1 MHDYLKGLNDRS
13 PWLAFMMLVLMMS
26 TAGIP
31 FLVGFYAKFAVLQA
45 VVAQGFVGLAIF
57 AVILSVIGAF
67 YYLRVVKVMYFDKA
81 EDDTTL
87 SVSADAQVLMGAN
100 GLAVML
106 LGVYPSG
113 LMALCSAAIH

>member
-1 MHDYLKGLNDRS
+1 MT
-13 PWLAFMMLVLMMS
+13 S
-26 TAGIP
+26 TASSSHSSQRSQ
-31 FLVGFYAKFAVLQA
+31 VGLPAAPALRTSSRRSLS
-45 VVAQGFVGLAIF
+45 QGFVGLAIF